1 MVKLRCGLRA
11 VLLMTLI
18 MGLPWFQVAWADLN
32 DGLVAYYPFNG
43 NANDESGN
51 GNHGTVI
58 EATLVA
64 DKFGKKNQAYNFP
77 ESNDYIEIGDVEALD
92 GIQQLT
98 GIAWIKPYSLPVD
111 AILISKWETCFP
123 SGVVFN
129 SGFFMELVNSELTFL
144 ISDSSDTR
152 RLIVKTTSSPVSIDS
167 WQHVAFV
174 FDGSQAD
181 VADKMKLYY
190 NGMKQPA
197 SLSSGY
203 DYPLTRTGLTPSS
216 LRIGTMIDA
225 ACAHEDF
232 NGKMDDIRI
241 YNRALSESEIKQLYN
256 DEPCSGKSD
265 TGGEPCNGE
274 PESKSSA
281 AISFSNLKPLYNV
294 GEQVVIDLV
303 ENVAVNRF
311 NRVDLWVVI
320 EIPGGGLLF
329 MTGLAITPFSLQPQS
344 FRSSLDNTQTTHR
357 LLEFEVLP
365 GLGGDY
371 NFYAVHVEEGKN
383 PMTDSFLVLRSNV
396 AKVKVVLSNK

>member
-1 MVKLRCGLRA
+1 MMVKLRCGLRA

-18 MGLPWFQVAWADLN
+18 MGLPWFQVAWAGLD

-64 DKFGKKNQAYNFP
+64 DKCGKKNQAYNFP
-77 ESNDYIEIGDVEALD
+77 ESDDHIEIGDVEALD
-92 GIQQLT
+92 GIPQLT
-98 GIAWIKPYSLPVD
+98 GIAWIKPYSVH
-111 AILISKWETCFP
+111 ASATLISKRHSC
-123 SGVVFN
+123 SKLYA
-129 SGFFMELVNSELTFL
+129 GFLMQLSNSELTFF

-152 RLIVKTTSSPVSIDS
+152 LVVKTTSSPMSIDS
-167 WQHVAFV
+167 WQLVAFV

-181 VADKMKLYY
+181 VADKMKIYY
-190 NGMKQPA
+190 NGTKQPTSFSGGFNYPHIQTA
-197 SLSSGY
+197 S
-203 DYPLTRTGLTPSS
+203 TKSS
-216 LRIGTMIDA
+216 LRIATAIHSD
-225 ACAHEDF
+225 CAHEDF
-232 NGKMDDIRI
+232 NGKMDDIRL
-241 YNRALSESEIKQLYN
+241 YNRALSESEIQQLYEESES
-256 DEPCSGKSD
+256 DPSGEPCSGESD
-265 TGGEPCNGE
+265 TGGESCN
-274 PESKSSA
+274 KSSA

-294 GEQVVIDLV
+294 GEQIVIDLE

-320 EIPGGGLLF
+320 EIPSGDLLF
-329 MTGLAITPFSLQPQS
+329 MTGLAITPFSLQPQP
-344 FRSSLDNTQTTHR
+344 FRSSLDNTQATHR
-357 LLEFEVLP
+357 VLEFEVLP

-383 PMTDSFLVLRSNV
+383 LMTDSFLILRSNV